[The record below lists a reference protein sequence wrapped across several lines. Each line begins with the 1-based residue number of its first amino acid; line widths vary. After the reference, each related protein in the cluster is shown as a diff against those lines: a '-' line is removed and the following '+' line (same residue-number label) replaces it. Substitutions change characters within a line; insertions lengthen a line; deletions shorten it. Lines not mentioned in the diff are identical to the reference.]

1 MDNSREPLTRTRLY
15 NNRRRSFMLILS
27 SFSTSSLRSI
37 YIYQYYKSSIHI
49 IYTHLLRAS
58 FDTRRRQ
65 TIAAVS
71 ITIIYY
77 YITTL
82 LQVYIIIIL
91 LSLLI

>member
-15 NNRRRSFMLILS
+15 NRLCVFYPLS
-27 SFSTSSLRSI
+27 LPSLSALS
-37 YIYQYYKSSIHI
+37 IYQYYTPTIHI
-49 IYTHLLRAS
+49 IYNYLPRAS

-65 TIAAVS
+65 TIAVVS

-77 YITTL
+77 YITII
-82 LQVYIIIIL
+82 QVYIIIV